1 MTDQNDQSTSSPD
14 AQDTALAKR
23 LDSIGW
29 ALFLI
34 MIGGLWLAPEG
45 AVPDGTWLVG
55 TGLIILGLTIVR
67 HIKHLGISAFWIII
81 GILALGSGI
90 SDICGVELPVFP
102 ILVIL
107 LGAGIILEPLIKKMR
122 G

>member
-1 MTDQNDQSTSSPD
+1 MTDQNDESTGNPEAGD
-14 AQDTALAKR
+14 IALSKR

-45 AVPDGTWLVG
+45 TVPEGTWLVG
-55 TGLIILGLTIVR
+55 TGLIILGLTVVR
-67 HIKHLGISAFWIII
+67 HVKHVTVSGFWVII

-90 SDICGVELPVFP
+90 SNIYGLELPVFP

-122 G
+122 S